1 MVKLQ
6 AEDLNLHEKDTSA
19 QFFSRAYFEIPSDMK
34 LVDILLLL
42 LVNIFYAVAVGGASL
57 LTS

>member
-6 AEDLNLHEKDTSA
+6 TKDLNLHEKVTSA
-19 QFFSRAYFEIPSDMK
+19 QFFSRAYFETTSDVK

-42 LVNIFYAVAVGGASL
+42 LVNIFYAVAVGGAAI
-57 LTS
+57 LTF